1 VSVETRSF
9 VLVPEERGDRV
20 FADYHLMH
28 RRAAGQQDADAPR
41 FAVPPVGSP
50 YPRWSLPAL
59 EAAAWAR
66 EAASDRFDAFD
77 LGLFE
82 AFFGRS
88 EDLSDPDVLAAVAA
102 GAALD
107 ADRLRQALRERRYR
121 PQVLAEHLE
130 AVGLGI
136 HAIPAVVL
144 PDRPP
149 VVGAVPYA
157 ELERAVRA
165 AL

>member
-1 VSVETRSF
+1 VA
-9 VLVPEERGDRV
+9 EERGDRV

-28 RRAAGQQDADAPR
+28 RRAAGAQDADAPR
-41 FAVPPVGSP
+41 FALPTPGAT

-66 EAASDRFDAFD
+66 DTAAGRFEAFD
-77 LGLFE
+77 LALFE

-88 EDLSDPDVLAAVAA
+88 EDVSDPEVLAATATAA
-102 GAALD
+102 GLD
-107 ADRLRQALRERRYR
+107 AEGLRQALGEGRYR

-130 AVGLGI
+130 AVRQDI
-136 HAIPAVVL
+136 HAIPAVVI
-144 PDRPP
+144 PSRPP
-149 VVGAVPYA
+149 LVGAVPYA